1 MRKEVEINILG
12 KYPFYI
18 LNLDSLINDCII
30 QVKLISKN
38 RPEWIIN
45 NDVRYTIYGE
55 YISVLNAN
63 KILIFNLLNFIN
75 KKDWVD
81 IYNNEFAILPQVD
94 DFSYLKEV
102 DTSLRFGL
110 YMKFVSLFEGLIS
123 NIARQLKSRGV
134 KCSTNYFKFLIE
146 NLKMSNLENFLN
158 IVRHLRNSI
167 HNNGF
172 HIPDEDKYNFVSLE
186 YKNFKVS
193 FEVNKRVE
201 LNWNDTFSVFEEL
214 IKLSEIVSNSEIV
227 NKEKIISI
235 NG

>member
-12 KYPFYI
+12 KYPSYI

-30 QVKLISKN
+30 QVKLISEN

-75 KKDWVD
+75 KTDWVD

-110 YMKFVSLFEGLIS
+110 YMKFVSLFECYIL
-123 NIARQLKSRGV
+123 NITRYLKFKNI
-134 KCSTNYFKFLIE
+134 KCSTNYSKFLNE
-146 NLKMSNLENFLN
+146 NLKISSHEEFLK

-167 HNNGF
+167 HNNGY
-172 HIPDEDKYNFVSLE
+172 HIPDEDKYNFVTIE
-186 YKNFKVS
+186 YHKLKFS

-201 LNWNDTFSVFEEL
+201 LIWNDTFSVFEEL
-214 IKLSEIVSNSEIV
+214 IKLSVIVSNSEIV